1 MIHAWL
7 FSQGRP
13 SQSREELMLSQVN
26 WHSDSFPWWHCL
38 PAETQTFAR
47 LKCQHA
53 VTILPRL
60 AVSFLC
66 SFCCFLLEQHDTHS
80 HFSSQWWLCSSH
92 SVNLQTTGILYWP
105 TTCETSASTFLVYV
119 IDKAAIDLWK
129 RKNESIQERTNDDKA
144 FGKRKNFEIKKNMI
158 MLVVQNAPLI
168 KKA

>member
-26 WHSDSFPWWHCL
+26 WHSDSFFDGTACL
-38 PAETQTFAR
+38 LRHRHSPVLNVSMLSQF
-47 LKCQHA
+47 CQG
-53 VTILPRL
+53 LP
-60 AVSFLC
+60 FLSC

>member
-60 AVSFLC
+60 AVSFL
-66 SFCCFLLEQHDTHS
+66 FVLLLSSWTARHS
-80 HFSSQWWLCSSH
+80 LTLFFSVMTLFIALSEFTDNWH
-92 SVNLQTTGILYWP
+92 SVLTYDVRNERFDVPRLCDRQ
-105 TTCETSASTFLVYV
+105 
-119 IDKAAIDLWK
+119 AAIDLWK

-144 FGKRKNFEIKKNMI
+144 FGKRKKLWNKEKHDNVSGTKCSFN
-158 MLVVQNAPLI
+158 
-168 KKA
+168 

>member
-60 AVSFLC
+60 AVSFLFVLLLSSWTARHSLTLFFSVMTLFVALSEFTDNWHSVLTYDVWNERFDVPRLCDRQSGNRSMKEKEREHTREDKRRQGFWQAQKLWNKEKHDNVSGTKC
-66 SFCCFLLEQHDTHS
+66 SF
-80 HFSSQWWLCSSH
+80 
-92 SVNLQTTGILYWP
+92 N
-105 TTCETSASTFLVYV
+105 
-119 IDKAAIDLWK
+119 
-129 RKNESIQERTNDDKA
+129 
-144 FGKRKNFEIKKNMI
+144 
-158 MLVVQNAPLI
+158 
-168 KKA
+168 